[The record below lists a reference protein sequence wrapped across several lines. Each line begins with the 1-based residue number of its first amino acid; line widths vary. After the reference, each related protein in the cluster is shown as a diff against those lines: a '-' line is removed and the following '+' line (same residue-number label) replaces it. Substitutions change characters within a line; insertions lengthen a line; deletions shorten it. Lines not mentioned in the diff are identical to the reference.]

1 MKDKIIT
8 LLQTIINKIRGLQMT
23 APIPQEEYTEYLEDV
38 IGVVNDSDL
47 DVPNELPDTTGASV
61 GDVLGLDSD
70 KNPAWI
76 TPSSGGG
83 VLVVTDTDGTLNK
96 TWQEINDA
104 DFAVILA
111 YRSDIGATVRMPVEL
126 CPSVVGYEVI
136 CAFQGASIL
145 YAAES
150 ASGYPTLDE

>member
-23 APIPQEEYTEYLEDV
+23 APIPQEEFIEYLEDV

-61 GDVLGLDSD
+61 GDVLGLDD
-70 KNPAWI
+70 NKNPAWI

-83 VLVVTDTDGTLNK
+83 VLVVTDTDGALDK
-96 TWQEINDA
+96 TWQEIHDA
-104 DFAVILA
+104 FPLVYLSTDITKFQITGIVQPERESDPYIVVVWDGEADVIYSTA
-111 YRSDIGATVRMPVEL
+111 
-126 CPSVVGYEVI
+126 
-136 CAFQGASIL
+136 
-145 YAAES
+145 S
-150 ASGYPTLDE
+150 ASGYPTLE